1 MFINRKSVQQV
12 ATLPFV
18 LPNTGLEVLL
28 ITSRRRKRWVVPKGW
43 PSKGLS
49 FPEAAETEAAEEAGL
64 AGIVH
69 KEPVGSYRYR
79 KRMHA
84 GYDVPCH
91 VFVYPMV
98 VLEHRLDWPER
109 GERTFRWCSLGE
121 AAELVGD
128 ADLGG
133 LLSKLDGRH
142 IGLFHDMIT
151 GAQAEFV

>member
-1 MFINRKSVQQV
+1 M
-12 ATLPFV
+12 
-18 LPNTGLEVLL
+18 LL

-43 PSKGLS
+43 PSEGRT

-69 KEPVGSYRYR
+69 DAPVGSYRYR

-109 GERTFRWCSLGE
+109 GQRSLKWCSLAE
-121 AAELVGD
+121 AADSVGD
-128 ADLGG
+128 THLAN
-133 LLSKLDGRH
+133 LLRKLDGQDT
-142 IGLFHDMIT
+142 GLLHDVFS
-151 GAQAEFV
+151 GALSEAA

>member
-1 MFINRKSVQQV
+1 VLINRKSVQQV

-18 LPNTGLEVLL
+18 LPSTGLEVLL
-28 ITSRRRKRWVVPKGW
+28 ITSRRRKRWIVPKGW
-43 PSKGLS
+43 PSKDRT

-69 KEPVGSYRYR
+69 DVPVGSYSYR

-109 GERTFRWCSLGE
+109 GQRTLKWCSLGE
-121 AAELVGD
+121 AAALVGD
-128 ADLGG
+128 TDLGD
-133 LLSKLDGRH
+133 LLSKLDVQDVSLLH
-142 IGLFHDMIT
+142 NVFS
-151 GAQAEFV
+151 GAQA

>member
-1 MFINRKSVQQV
+1 M
-12 ATLPFV
+12 
-18 LPNTGLEVLL
+18 LL

-43 PSKGLS
+43 PSKGRS

-69 KEPVGSYRYR
+69 EDPVGSYRYR

-84 GYDVPCH
+84 GYDVACH

-109 GERTFRWCSLGE
+109 GERAFKWCSLAE

-128 ADLGG
+128 TDLSG
-133 LLSKLDGRH
+133 LLSKLDGQDT
-142 IGLFHDMIT
+142 GLLHDVFF